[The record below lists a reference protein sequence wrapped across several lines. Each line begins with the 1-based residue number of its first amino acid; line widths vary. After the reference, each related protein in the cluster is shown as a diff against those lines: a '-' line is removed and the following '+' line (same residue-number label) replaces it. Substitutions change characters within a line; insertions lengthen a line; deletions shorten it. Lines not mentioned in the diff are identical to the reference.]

1 MQLAKVIGTV
11 VASHKVDSLKG
22 IKLMIVQKISEQ
34 GDAQGQPMI
43 AIDATEQVGEGETVL
58 IESGREAALGL
69 AEWYNPA
76 DQAIIGIVDQIHRI
90 ED

>member
-69 AEWYNPA
+69 SEWYNPA